1 MKELGYRIALLEKP
15 LFEEGQDC
23 EPDEEEDV
31 EYAGESDA
39 GIEFLEK

>member
-23 EPDEEEDV
+23 VPDEKEGV
-31 EYAGESDA
+31 VYAESDS
-39 GIEFLEK
+39 ENEHFEE